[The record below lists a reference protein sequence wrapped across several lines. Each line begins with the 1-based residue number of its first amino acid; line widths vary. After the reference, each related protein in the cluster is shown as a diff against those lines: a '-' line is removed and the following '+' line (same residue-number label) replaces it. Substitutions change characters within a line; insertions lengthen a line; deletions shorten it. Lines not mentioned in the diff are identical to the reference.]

1 MDEHSRRWEQKKYQ
15 KILFDMDGVITSER
29 QYWTTAAL
37 TVFELYYED
46 EELNIAWCEEN
57 AAAVSHRIFNN
68 DETIKVLKAV
78 GVNTNWDLA
87 YLTLLAASVKK
98 AEGEPDESIWESV
111 TEFFYDNGINAPE
124 LYDFA
129 AESVCELYNF
139 EFDTVKRMGKLW
151 HNVQDV
157 FQQWY
162 MGDEFYECVYGRHPQ
177 RGKKG
182 LISGEQ
188 PLFPVAEIKQLLKNL
203 RKKGYCLGIGTGR
216 STLEIREPLEMWG
229 IRELFDEKSV
239 VTYDTVERAQKNC
252 VGLQLAKPHPYVFL
266 KGALGCDYPDQK
278 IVSGEYEASLR
289 KTILVVGDAGADIL
303 AAKAAGM
310 DFAAVLTGVAGK
322 DSYDY
327 FKELDADYILDD
339 VLELDKVL

>member
-68 DETIKVLKAV
+68 DETIKVLKAL

-98 AEGEPDESIWESV
+98 AEGEPDESLWEAV
-111 TEFFYDNGINAPE
+111 TDFFYDNGINAPE

-139 EFDTVKRMGKLW
+139 EFDTVKRSGKLW

-162 MGDEFYECVYGRHPQ
+162 MGDELYECVYHRHLH

-182 LISGEQ
+182 LIREEQ
-188 PLFPVAEIKQLLKNL
+188 LLFPVAEIKQLLRHLKE
-203 RKKGYCLGIGTGR
+203 KGYRLGIGTGR
-216 STLEIREPLEMWG
+216 SALEIREPLERWAV
-229 IRELFDEKSV
+229 RDLFEEESF
-239 VTYDTVERAQKNC
+239 VTYDTVEQAQKIC
-252 VGLQLAKPHPYVFL
+252 ADIPLAKPHPYVFL
-266 KGALGCDYPDQK
+266 KGALGCGYSDQK
-278 IVSGEYEASLR
+278 IIRGEYDSSLM
-289 KTILVVGDAGADIL
+289 KNILVVGDAGADIL

-327 FKELDADYILDD
+327 FKELHADYILDD
-339 VLELDKVL
+339 VLKLDQVL